1 MNLIL
6 PFGLVSLFA
15 IAVPGFAADDQ
26 GQDPAAHTAQPGA
39 FKPTPSFIRSSRSL
53 CDHVF
58 RAPALPGAEN
68 RPANAAAEFLR
79 AEPQDVELIC
89 GLTVRHVDER
99 NDPRII
105 IRRREDHVDARIRR
119 IAPEVC
125 RNEPRP

>member
-1 MNLIL
+1 MTVIL
-6 PFGLVSLFA
+6 PLGLVCLLA

-26 GQDPAAHTAQPGA
+26 GQGPAAQSAQPA
-39 FKPTPSFIRSSRSL
+39 ASKPTPSLIPSSRNL
-53 CDHVF
+53 FRVF
-58 RAPALPGAEN
+58 RAPASPGAEN

-79 AEPQDVELIC
+79 AEPQDVEVIC

-105 IRRREDHVDARIRR
+105 IPRRDDHVDARIRR

-125 RNEPRP
+125 RQEPGR